1 MERNEFYQ
9 ALFARAKA
17 AGFSACE
24 VYRASGSSFSATV
37 FGGEIIDYSA
47 SDDIGLGFRGL
58 LNGRMGYAHTQAL
71 DEDALEMLVRG
82 AKESALLT
90 ECEDA
95 QFLFPGGDA
104 YASVDNYAEAVEKMR
119 VADKLDLCRS
129 LEARVAAADARMRRE
144 AEASVFSQSCEEEIV
159 NTLGLRARRQ
169 MSLIGGSVQA
179 VACEGGRTASGA
191 GVCFAC
197 DPANLDADRAVC
209 EAATQAL
216 DGLSASSVSSGR
228 YRVLLRNDVAAA
240 LLRCFSGVFSAEN
253 AQKGLSLLAGREGE
267 AVAAACVNIAD
278 EPHLPGMFAS
288 RPFDAE
294 GVPTRRKR
302 VVSGGVL
309 ATLLHNL
316 KTANKQGVSTTANG
330 ARRGHDAPIAV
341 APSNLLLEP
350 SDAPF
355 EAMLAALGDGLLI
368 TQLQGWHAGADPVSG
383 DFSLPAKGYRV
394 RGGEICEA
402 VDQITLAG
410 NFFSALREA
419 EAVGSDLRF
428 TFPSTCAF
436 ASPCVLLPDLSVAGK

>member
-1 MERNEFYQ
+1 M
-9 ALFARAKA
+9 
-17 AGFSACE
+17 
-24 VYRASGSSFSATV
+24 
-37 FGGEIIDYSA
+37 
-47 SDDIGLGFRGL
+47 
-58 LNGRMGYAHTQAL
+58 
-71 DEDALEMLVRG
+71 
-82 AKESALLT
+82 
-90 ECEDA
+90 
-95 QFLFPGGDA
+95 
-104 YASVDNYAEAVEKMR
+104 
-119 VADKLDLCRS
+119 
-129 LEARVAAADARMRRE
+129 
-144 AEASVFSQSCEEEIV
+144 
-159 NTLGLRARRQ
+159 
-169 MSLIGGSVQA
+169 
-179 VACEGGRTASGA
+179 
-191 GVCFAC
+191 
-197 DPANLDADRAVC
+197 
-209 EAATQAL
+209 
-216 DGLSASSVSSGR
+216 
-228 YRVLLRNDVAAA
+228 
-240 LLRCFSGVFSAEN
+240 
-253 AQKGLSLLAGREGE
+253 
-267 AVAAACVNIAD
+267 NIAD